1 MTIEFN
7 EHGMAYVLIKDGE
20 IHKSLPDI
28 SGHLMI
34 DYGAEGE
41 ILGIEVSQRPM
52 FKEQH

>member
-7 EHGMAYVLIKDGE
+7 EHGMAYVLIKDGA

-28 SGHLMI
+28 SGQLMV
-34 DYGAEGE
+34 DYGPDGE
-41 ILGIEVSQRPM
+41 VLGIEVSQTPI